1 MPEIINRTVVTPSID
16 KDTQPRSLMIIS
28 WDQQFSSVRIQISS
42 VRIQIARIPLLG
54 KEQTSNRRG
63 RSLDRRRQAANNLRM
78 PSRILMQRKQ
88 RVIFVHSA

>member
-1 MPEIINRTVVTPSID
+1 MPELINRTVVTPSIG

-28 WDQQFSSVRIQISS
+28 WDQQFSSVRIQI
-42 VRIQIARIPLLG
+42 ARIPLLE
-54 KEQTSNRRG
+54 KEQTSNRRE